1 MSLKQKTNEL
11 LKRKAIAEAGGGEEA
26 SLKQQARGKMTARE
40 RIFALLD
47 KDSFQEYD
55 LFVQHDARDFDM
67 QNKVLAGDGVIT
79 GTGTIYGQ
87 PVYMRKTLLLKEVLL
102 ALHTQEKLLK
112 LWTTR

>member
-79 GTGTIYGQ
+79 EQEQYTDNPY
-87 PVYMRKTLLLKEVLL
+87 VYAQDFTVEGGSLGLCTRKKNY
-102 ALHTQEKLLK
+102 
-112 LWTTR
+112 